1 MSSDAYLGSNEQQQQ
16 DNKTKL
22 LKLPKIS
29 SPVNFDSNYDDLNK
43 FNQEIQ
49 LYVYIGTYFLF
60 LLLIKSSILF
70 LKN

>member
-1 MSSDAYLGSNEQQQQ
+1 MSSDAYLGSNEQQQ

-29 SPVNFDSNYDDLNK
+29 SPINFDSNYDDLNK

-49 LYVYIGTYFLF
+49 LYLFTYFNF
-60 LLLIKSSILF
+60 LI
-70 LKN
+70 